1 MITME
6 HPPLLTR
13 AQALEL
19 TGVSGKYLDK
29 LRIAGVVRVY
39 KLMGGQ
45 HHRYYRD
52 ELLEHFG
59 LKEQRNGKH

>member
-13 AQALEL
+13 AQAVEL
-19 TGVSGKYLDK
+19 TGLGGKYLDK
-29 LRIAGVVRVY
+29 LRKTGAVRVY
-39 KLMGGQ
+39 TLLGGRQ
-45 HHRYYRD
+45 HRFYRD
-52 ELLEHFG
+52 DLMKHLG